1 MLINLYAYPTNNKLE
16 FNLPSIYFKRG
27 QQICVNEICG
37 IFDPKREDKDSYLY
51 RFTSTL
57 VDKSPCNLNQELL
70 FIHQSKHKNFFHI
83 TPTHKSYYKIQC
95 MDLKSSQFNLFD
107 ITKDKN
113 AENLLFVYLQLEVI
127 DGI

>member
-1 MLINLYAYPTNNKLE
+1 MLINLWLSPINNDLQFDLPPVSFIEGQKICVSRIFIEWNQSVQPSSFLLHSTLIEKSPTNPK
-16 FNLPSIYFKRG
+16 
-27 QQICVNEICG
+27 QQ
-37 IFDPKREDKDSYLY
+37 
-51 RFTSTL
+51 
-57 VDKSPCNLNQELL
+57 LL
-70 FIHQSKHKNFFHI
+70 FVPALQTKQRVFVLDY